1 MAEQACPLKSF
12 LLIHLLQKP
21 IRRKVEFM
29 AKPLLILCASLA
41 MSLPAL
47 AQVQLITDAE
57 AHLPDGK
64 NTATRA
70 ITRGPGIRFESA
82 TDVPAKSFGFK
93 VTLEPRGGAK
103 VDPQSLKVE
112 YLKEPIIDLTE
123 RVKAGLKGNTIDL
136 PQTKVPVGN
145 HPIRIT
151 VRDSEGRTGSQTI
164 SLNAK

>member
-1 MAEQACPLKSF
+1 MY
-12 LLIHLLQKP
+12 I
-21 IRRKVEFM
+21 
-29 AKPLLILCASLA
+29 PLLIFVASTAL
-41 MSLPAL
+41 SLTAV

-64 NTATRA
+64 TTATRA

-82 TDVPAKSFGFK
+82 TEVQAKSFGFK

-103 VDPQSLKVE
+103 LDTQSLKVE
-112 YLKEPIIDLTE
+112 YLKDPIVDLTE
-123 RVKAGLKGNTIDL
+123 RVKVGLKGDTIDL
-136 PQTKVPVGN
+136 PQTKVPVGT

>member
-1 MAEQACPLKSF
+1 MYRPF
-12 LLIHLLQKP
+12 
-21 IRRKVEFM
+21 
-29 AKPLLILCASLA
+29 LILAASVAL
-41 MSLPAL
+41 SLPVV

-64 NTATRA
+64 STATRA
-70 ITRGPGIRFESA
+70 ITRGPGIRFDSA

-93 VTLEPRGGAK
+93 VTFEPRGGAK
-103 VDPQSLKVE
+103 LDTQSLKVE
-112 YLKEPIIDLTE
+112 YLKDPIVDLTE
-123 RVKAGLKGNTIDL
+123 RVKVGLKGDTIDL
-136 PQTKVPVGN
+136 PQTKVPAGT